1 MALGKN
7 YEGQN
12 CTLARALELVGERW
26 TLLIVR
32 DAFYGVRRY
41 GDLLAHLDIPRAVLA
56 DRLATL
62 VEAGIL
68 ARHRYQDSP
77 PRDEYLLTERGVE
90 LWSVIY
96 PLMRWG
102 ERHFATGQPLR
113 TFRHAV
119 CGTEI
124 DAAGRCPTCGGV
136 DVQPADIEAHPGPG
150 APAQPREDPVSVA
163 LRARPHRLLQ
173 PVL

>member
-12 CTLARALELVGERW
+12 CSLARALELVGERW

-41 GDLLAHLDIPRAVLA
+41 GDFLAHLDIPRAVLA
-56 DRLATL
+56 DRLTTL

-68 ARHRYQDSP
+68 QRSRYQDSP
-77 PRDEYLLTERGVE
+77 PRDEYLLTDRGAE

-96 PLMRWG
+96 PLWSWT
-102 ERHFATGQPLR
+102 ERHFSTGEPLR
-113 TFRHAV
+113 TFRHAA
-119 CGTEI
+119 CGTAL
-124 DAAGRCPTCGGV
+124 DPAGRCPTCGQM
-136 DVQPADIEAHPGPG
+136 DVRPGDIEVHAGPG
-150 APAQPREDPVSVA
+150 EPAQPRQDPVSVA
-163 LRARPHRLLQ
+163 LRQRPHRLLQ
-173 PVL
+173 PLF

>member
-7 YEGQN
+7 YEGQH
-12 CTLARALELVGERW
+12 CSLARALEMVGERW

-32 DAFYGVRRY
+32 DAFFGVRRY

-56 DRLATL
+56 DRLGTL

-68 ARHRYQDSP
+68 ERRRYQDSP
-77 PRDEYLLTERGVE
+77 PRDEYLLTDRGVE
-90 LWSVIY
+90 LWSVIF
-96 PLMRWG
+96 PLMAWG
-102 ERHFATGQPLR
+102 ERHFATGLRLR
-113 TFRHAV
+113 TFRHAK

-124 DAAGRCPTCGGV
+124 DAASRCPACGI
-136 DVQPADIEAHPGPG
+136 DVPPADIEAHPGPG
-150 APAQPREDPVSVA
+150 APAQPRQDLVSVA
-163 LRARPHRLLQ
+163 LRAGPHRLLQ

>member
-12 CTLARALELVGERW
+12 CSLARALELVGERW

-32 DAFYGVRRY
+32 DAFYGVHRY

-68 ARHRYQDSP
+68 ERHRYQDSP
-77 PRDEYLLTERGVE
+77 PRDEYKLTARGVE
-90 LWSVIY
+90 LWSVIF
-96 PLMRWG
+96 PLMSWG
-102 ERHFATGQPLR
+102 ERHFATGKPLR
-113 TFRHAV
+113 TFRHAK

-124 DAAGRCPTCGGV
+124 DPASRCPTCGNT
-136 DVQPADIEAHPGPG
+136 DVPPADIESHPGPG
-150 APAQPREDPVSVA
+150 KPTHPRQDPVSVA
-163 LRARPHRLLQ
+163 LRAGPHRLLQ